1 MAPENL
7 IALQPSLPLSF
18 WPWSPHPSRYQRPRL
33 AHLGRCQAANS
44 LGRAQRGP
52 TWRRVSYTTNRS
64 RLEAAAEAMNW
75 KRGLL
80 RMWLLLSVLWAAFC
94 VALVFIGDGSAV
106 LVAFAILPFAL
117 FLLGMVCFG
126 PRAASGQRYEL
137 EARTFPAMAGRHCAL
152 GWSLDSTRLESGHI
166 IGRKFSFL
174 PGGPYPFSVGASNR
188 QMLHQR
194 ASGSNFPL
202 PRRAAQSPSRHRDS
216 ASFAQA
222 LVGMAPETPAPCPM
236 PYIVSSPAA
245 HRSSSAL
252 KAFHAAHSR
261 PRYLVV
267 CGCPRELAQS
277 WRQPLL
283 VCVSRPTRMFRG

>member
-18 WPWSPHPSRYQRPRL
+18 WPWWPHPSRYQRPRL
-33 AHLGRCQAANS
+33 ATSAGVWLQQSRTRPAGPDLASGR
-44 LGRAQRGP
+44 
-52 TWRRVSYTTNRS
+52 YTTNRS

-137 EARTFPAMAGRHCAL
+137 EARTLPAMAGRHCAL

-166 IGRKFSFL
+166 IGRKFGFL
-174 PGGPYPFSVGASNR
+174 PGGPYPLSVGASIVKR
-188 QMLHQR
+188 STSARPGLTSLCRDVLQQV
-194 ASGSNFPL
+194 PI
-202 PRRAAQSPSRHRDS
+202 AQS
-216 ASFAQA
+216 
-222 LVGMAPETPAPCPM
+222 
-236 PYIVSSPAA
+236 
-245 HRSSSAL
+245 
-252 KAFHAAHSR
+252 
-261 PRYLVV
+261 
-267 CGCPRELAQS
+267 
-277 WRQPLL
+277 
-283 VCVSRPTRMFRG
+283 